1 MIIIDGVKMTKW
13 KRMRRREERKRM
25 QEEER
30 KQSTE
35 QEPTLVEETPENVQ
49 TSPKNESIEAVTNTP
64 KFVISGVKYVYLI
77 VCFALLSG
85 IFYPLITGEGW
96 ELSLKGIGI
105 LAVGLFG
112 GILLY
117 KSITSEKRRGVLM
130 CCGFGLIAVSLI
142 IIYELVGNPL
152 YQ

>member
-1 MIIIDGVKMTKW
+1 
-13 KRMRRREERKRM
+13 MRRRQERKRM

-30 KQSTE
+30 KQPTE
-35 QEPTLVEETPENVQ
+35 QEPTLVEETPENVK

-64 KFVISGVKYVYLI
+64 KFIISGVKYVYLI

-85 IFYPLITGEGW
+85 IFYPLVTGDGW
-96 ELSLKGIGI
+96 EQSLKGIGV

-142 IIYELVGNPL
+142 IIYELIGSPL

>member
-1 MIIIDGVKMTKW
+1 MTKW
-13 KRMRRREERKRM
+13 KRVRRREERKRM
-25 QEEER
+25 QEEEQ

-85 IFYPLITGEGW
+85 IFYPLVTGEGW

-142 IIYELVGNPL
+142 IIYELVESPL

>member
-1 MIIIDGVKMTKW
+1 MTKW
-13 KRMRRREERKRM
+13 KRMRRREERKRI

-49 TSPKNESIEAVTNTP
+49 TFPKNESIEAVTNTP

-85 IFYPLITGEGW
+85 IFYPLVTGTGW
-96 ELSLKGIGI
+96 EQSLKGIGI
-105 LAVGLFG
+105 LSVGLFG

-142 IIYELVGNPL
+142 IMYELAGKPL

>member
-1 MIIIDGVKMTKW
+1 MTKW
-13 KRMRRREERKRM
+13 KRMRRRQERKRM

-30 KQSTE
+30 KQPTE
-35 QEPTLVEETPENVQ
+35 QEPTLVEETPDDVQ
-49 TSPKNESIEAVTNTP
+49 ISQKNENTETTTNTP

-85 IFYPLITGEGW
+85 IFYPLVVGEGW

-117 KSITSEKRRGVLM
+117 KSIMSEKRRGLLM

-142 IIYELVGNPL
+142 IIYELIESPL

>member
-1 MIIIDGVKMTKW
+1 MTKW
-13 KRMRRREERKRM
+13 KRMRRRQERKRM
-25 QEEER
+25 QEEEQ

-49 TSPKNESIEAVTNTP
+49 TFPKNESIEAVTNTP
-64 KFVISGVKYVYLI
+64 KFVISGVKYIYLI

-85 IFYPLITGEGW
+85 IFYPLVTGDGW
-96 ELSLKGIGI
+96 ELSLKGIGV

-117 KSITSEKRRGVLM
+117 KSITSEKRRGVLV

-142 IIYELVGNPL
+142 IIYELIGSPL

>member
-1 MIIIDGVKMTKW
+1 MTKW

-35 QEPTLVEETPENVQ
+35 QEPTLVEETTENIQ
-49 TSPKNESIEAVTNTP
+49 ISQKNENTETTTNTP

-85 IFYPLITGEGW
+85 IFYPLVTGEGW
-96 ELSLKGIGI
+96 EQSLKGIGI

-117 KSITSEKRRGVLM
+117 KSITSEKRRAMLM

-142 IIYELVGNPL
+142 IIYELVESPL

>member
-1 MIIIDGVKMTKW
+1 MTKW
-13 KRMRRREERKRM
+13 KRMRRRQERKRM

-30 KQSTE
+30 KQPTE
-35 QEPTLVEETPENVQ
+35 QEPTLVEETPDDVQ
-49 TSPKNESIEAVTNTP
+49 ISQKNENTETTTNTP

-85 IFYPLITGEGW
+85 IFYPLVTGTGW
-96 ELSLKGIGI
+96 EQSLKGIGI
-105 LAVGLFG
+105 LSVGLFG

-142 IIYELVGNPL
+142 IIYELIGSPL

>member
-1 MIIIDGVKMTKW
+1 MTKW
-13 KRMRRREERKRM
+13 KRMRRRQERKRM
-25 QEEER
+25 QEEEQ
-30 KQSTE
+30 KQPTE
-35 QEPTLVEETPENVQ
+35 QEPTLVEETPDDVQ
-49 TSPKNESIEAVTNTP
+49 ISQKNENPETTTNTP

-85 IFYPLITGEGW
+85 IFYPLVMGEGW
-96 ELSLKGIGI
+96 TDTLKGIGV

-130 CCGFGLIAVSLI
+130 CCGFGLITTSLI
-142 IIYELVGNPL
+142 IIYELIGSPL

>member
-1 MIIIDGVKMTKW
+1 MTKW

-30 KQSTE
+30 KQPTE

-49 TSPKNESIEAVTNTP
+49 TSPKNESTEAVTNTP

-85 IFYPLITGEGW
+85 IFYPLVTGDGW

-142 IIYELVGNPL
+142 IIYELGRVAIIPINHTSK
-152 YQ
+152 

>member
-1 MIIIDGVKMTKW
+1 MTKW
-13 KRMRRREERKRM
+13 KRMRRRQERKRM

-35 QEPTLVEETPENVQ
+35 QEPTLVEETPNDVQ
-49 TSPKNESIEAVTNTP
+49 ISQKNENTETTTNTP

-85 IFYPLITGEGW
+85 IFYPLVMGEGW
-96 ELSLKGIGI
+96 TDTLKGIGV

-142 IIYELVGNPL
+142 IIYELVESPL

>member
-1 MIIIDGVKMTKW
+1 MTKW
-13 KRMRRREERKRM
+13 KRMRRRQERKRM
-25 QEEER
+25 QEEEQ

-64 KFVISGVKYVYLI
+64 KFVISGVKYIYLI

-85 IFYPLITGEGW
+85 IFYPLVTGDGW
-96 ELSLKGIGI
+96 ELSLKGIGV

-117 KSITSEKRRGVLM
+117 KSITSEKRRGVLV

-142 IIYELVGNPL
+142 IIYELVESPL

>member
-1 MIIIDGVKMTKW
+1 MTKW

-35 QEPTLVEETPENVQ
+35 QESTLVEETPENVQ
-49 TSPKNESIEAVTNTP
+49 TSPKNENTETITNTP

-85 IFYPLITGEGW
+85 VFYPLVTGEGW
-96 ELSLKGIGI
+96 NETLKGIGI
-105 LAVGLFG
+105 LFVGLFG

-117 KSITSEKRRGVLM
+117 KSIMSEKRRGLLM

-142 IIYELVGNPL
+142 IIYELAGKPL

>member
-1 MIIIDGVKMTKW
+1 MTKW
-13 KRMRRREERKRM
+13 KRMRRRQERKRM

-35 QEPTLVEETPENVQ
+35 QEPTLVEETPNDVQ
-49 TSPKNESIEAVTNTP
+49 ISQKNENMETTTNTP

-85 IFYPLITGEGW
+85 IFYPLVVGEGW

-142 IIYELVGNPL
+142 IIYELIESPL

>member
-1 MIIIDGVKMTKW
+1 MTKW
-13 KRMRRREERKRM
+13 KRMRRREERKRI

-49 TSPKNESIEAVTNTP
+49 ISQKNENTETTTNTP

-85 IFYPLITGEGW
+85 IFYPLVVGEGW

-142 IIYELVGNPL
+142 IIYELIGSPL

>member
-1 MIIIDGVKMTKW
+1 MTKW
-13 KRMRRREERKRM
+13 KRMRRR
-25 QEEER
+25 QER
-30 KQSTE
+30 KQPTEQEPTQPTE
-35 QEPTLVEETPENVQ
+35 QEPTLVEETPDDVQ
-49 TSPKNESIEAVTNTP
+49 ISQKNENTETTTNTP

-85 IFYPLITGEGW
+85 IFYPLVMGEGW
-96 ELSLKGIGI
+96 EQSLKGIGV

-117 KSITSEKRRGVLM
+117 KSITSEKRRAMLM
-130 CCGFGLIAVSLI
+130 CCGFGLIAVSLL
-142 IIYELVGNPL
+142 IIYELVVSPL

>member
-1 MIIIDGVKMTKW
+1 MTKW
-13 KRMRRREERKRM
+13 KRMRRRQERKRM
-25 QEEER
+25 QEEDR
-30 KQSTE
+30 KQPTE
-35 QEPTLVEETPENVQ
+35 QEPTLVEETLENVQ

-85 IFYPLITGEGW
+85 IFYPLVVGEGW

-117 KSITSEKRRGVLM
+117 KSIMSEKRRGLLM

-142 IIYELVGNPL
+142 IIYELIESPL

>member
-1 MIIIDGVKMTKW
+1 MTKW
-13 KRMRRREERKRM
+13 KRMKRRQERKRM

-35 QEPTLVEETPENVQ
+35 QEPTFVEEAPEDVQ
-49 TSPKNESIEAVTNTP
+49 ISQKNENMESTTNTP

-85 IFYPLITGEGW
+85 IFYPLVVGEGW

-142 IIYELVGNPL
+142 IIYELVESPL

>member
-1 MIIIDGVKMTKW
+1 MTKW

-49 TSPKNESIEAVTNTP
+49 ISPKNESTEAVTNTP

-85 IFYPLITGEGW
+85 IFYPLVTGEGW
-96 ELSLKGIGI
+96 EQSLKGIGI
-105 LAVGLFG
+105 LSVGLFG

-142 IIYELVGNPL
+142 IIYELIGSPL

>member
-1 MIIIDGVKMTKW
+1 MTKW
-13 KRMRRREERKRM
+13 KRMRRRQERKRM
-25 QEEER
+25 QEEEQ
-30 KQSTE
+30 KQPTE
-35 QEPTLVEETPENVQ
+35 QEPTLVEETPDDVQ
-49 TSPKNESIEAVTNTP
+49 ISQKNENTETTTNTP

-85 IFYPLITGEGW
+85 IFYPLVMGEGW
-96 ELSLKGIGI
+96 EQSLKGIGV

-142 IIYELVGNPL
+142 IIYELIGSPL

>member
-1 MIIIDGVKMTKW
+1 MTKW

-35 QEPTLVEETPENVQ
+35 QEPTFVEEAPEDVQ
-49 TSPKNESIEAVTNTP
+49 ISQKNENMESTTNTP

-85 IFYPLITGEGW
+85 IFYPLVVGEGW
-96 ELSLKGIGI
+96 ELTLKGIGI

-130 CCGFGLIAVSLI
+130 WCGFGLIAVSLI
-142 IIYELVGNPL
+142 IIYELVESPL

>member
-1 MIIIDGVKMTKW
+1 
-13 KRMRRREERKRM
+13 MRRREERKRM
-25 QEEER
+25 QGEEQ

-35 QEPTLVEETPENVQ
+35 QEPTLVKETPENVQ

-85 IFYPLITGEGW
+85 IFYPLVTGDGL

-117 KSITSEKRRGVLM
+117 KSTTSEKRRGVLM

-142 IIYELVGNPL
+142 IIYELAGKPL

>member
-1 MIIIDGVKMTKW
+1 MTKW
-13 KRMRRREERKRM
+13 KRMKRRQERKRM

-35 QEPTLVEETPENVQ
+35 QEPTFVEEAPEDVQ
-49 TSPKNESIEAVTNTP
+49 ISQKNENMESTTNTP

-85 IFYPLITGEGW
+85 IFYPLVVGEGW
-96 ELSLKGIGI
+96 EESLKGIGI

-112 GILLY
+112 GILVY

-142 IIYELVGNPL
+142 IIY
-152 YQ
+152 

>member
-1 MIIIDGVKMTKW
+1 MTKW

-35 QEPTLVEETPENVQ
+35 QEPTLVEETPDDVQ
-49 TSPKNESIEAVTNTP
+49 ISQKNENTETTTNTP
-64 KFVISGVKYVYLI
+64 KFIISGVKYVYLI

-85 IFYPLITGEGW
+85 IFYPLVTGERW
-96 ELSLKGIGI
+96 EESLKGMGI

-142 IIYELVGNPL
+142 IIYELVESPL

>member
-1 MIIIDGVKMTKW
+1 MTKW
-13 KRMRRREERKRM
+13 KRMRRRQERKRM

-30 KQSTE
+30 KQPTE
-35 QEPTLVEETPENVQ
+35 QEPTLVEETPDDVQ
-49 TSPKNESIEAVTNTP
+49 ISQKNENTETTTNTP

-85 IFYPLITGEGW
+85 IFYPLVMGEGW
-96 ELSLKGIGI
+96 EESLKGIGI
-105 LAVGLFG
+105 LSVGLFG

-142 IIYELVGNPL
+142 IIYELIESPL

>member
-1 MIIIDGVKMTKW
+1 MTKW
-13 KRMRRREERKRM
+13 KRMKRRQERKRM

-35 QEPTLVEETPENVQ
+35 QEPTLVEETPNDVQ
-49 TSPKNESIEAVTNTP
+49 ISQKNENMETTTNTP

-85 IFYPLITGEGW
+85 IFYPLVVGEGW

-142 IIYELVGNPL
+142 IIYELIGSPL

>member
-1 MIIIDGVKMTKW
+1 MTKW
-13 KRMRRREERKRM
+13 KRMRRREERKRI

-35 QEPTLVEETPENVQ
+35 QEPTLVEETTENIQ
-49 TSPKNESIEAVTNTP
+49 ISQKNENTETTTNTP

-85 IFYPLITGEGW
+85 IFYPLVTGTGW
-96 ELSLKGIGI
+96 EQSLKGIGI
-105 LAVGLFG
+105 LSVGLFG

-142 IIYELVGNPL
+142 IIYELIGSPL

>member
-1 MIIIDGVKMTKW
+1 MTKW
-13 KRMRRREERKRM
+13 KRMRRRQERKRM

-30 KQSTE
+30 KQPTE
-35 QEPTLVEETPENVQ
+35 HEPTLVEETPENVQ

-85 IFYPLITGEGW
+85 IFYPLVTGDGL

-117 KSITSEKRRGVLM
+117 KSITSEKRRGMLL
-130 CCGFGLIAVSLI
+130 CCGFGLIAISLI
-142 IIYELVGNPL
+142 IIYELIGSPL

>member
-1 MIIIDGVKMTKW
+1 MTKW
-13 KRMRRREERKRM
+13 KRMRRRQERRRM
-25 QEEER
+25 QEEEQ
-30 KQSTE
+30 KQPTE
-35 QEPTLVEETPENVQ
+35 QEPTLVEETPDDVQ
-49 TSPKNESIEAVTNTP
+49 IPQKNENTETTTNTP

-77 VCFALLSG
+77 ACFALLSG
-85 IFYPLITGEGW
+85 IFYPLVVGEGW
-96 ELSLKGIGI
+96 ELSLKGIGV
-105 LAVGLFG
+105 LALGLFG

-142 IIYELVGNPL
+142 IIYELVEAPL

>member
-1 MIIIDGVKMTKW
+1 MTKW

-49 TSPKNESIEAVTNTP
+49 ISQKNENTETTTNTP
-64 KFVISGVKYVYLI
+64 KFVISGVKYIYLI

-85 IFYPLITGEGW
+85 IFYPLVTGDGW
-96 ELSLKGIGI
+96 ELSLKGIGV

-142 IIYELVGNPL
+142 IIYELVESPL

>member
-1 MIIIDGVKMTKW
+1 MTKW
-13 KRMRRREERKRM
+13 KRMRRRQERKRM

-30 KQSTE
+30 KQPTE

-64 KFVISGVKYVYLI
+64 KFVISGVKYIYLI

-85 IFYPLITGEGW
+85 IFYPLVTGDGW
-96 ELSLKGIGI
+96 ELSLKGIGV

-117 KSITSEKRRGVLM
+117 KSITSEKRRGVLV

-142 IIYELVGNPL
+142 IIYELIGSPL

>member
-1 MIIIDGVKMTKW
+1 MTKW
-13 KRMRRREERKRM
+13 KRMKRRQERKRM

-85 IFYPLITGEGW
+85 IFYPLVVGEGW
-96 ELSLKGIGI
+96 EESLKGIGI

-117 KSITSEKRRGVLM
+117 KSITTEKRRGVLM

-142 IIYELVGNPL
+142 IIYELIGSPL

>member
-1 MIIIDGVKMTKW
+1 MTKW
-13 KRMRRREERKRM
+13 KRMRRRQERKRM

-49 TSPKNESIEAVTNTP
+49 ISPKNESIEAVTNTP

-85 IFYPLITGEGW
+85 IFYPLVTGDGW
-96 ELSLKGIGI
+96 EQSLKGIGI
-105 LAVGLFG
+105 LSVGLFG

-142 IIYELVGNPL
+142 IIYELIGSPL

>member
-1 MIIIDGVKMTKW
+1 MTKW
-13 KRMRRREERKRM
+13 KRMRRRQERKRM

-30 KQSTE
+30 KQPTE
-35 QEPTLVEETPENVQ
+35 QEPTLVEETPDDVQ
-49 TSPKNESIEAVTNTP
+49 ISQKNENTETTTNTP

-85 IFYPLITGEGW
+85 IFYPLVVGEGW
-96 ELSLKGIGI
+96 ELSLKGIGV

-142 IIYELVGNPL
+142 IIYELIEAPL

>member
-1 MIIIDGVKMTKW
+1 MTKW
-13 KRMRRREERKRM
+13 KRMKRRQERKRM
-25 QEEER
+25 QEEKR

-35 QEPTLVEETPENVQ
+35 QEPTLVEETHEDVQ
-49 TSPKNESIEAVTNTP
+49 ISQKNENTETTTNTP

-77 VCFALLSG
+77 ACFALLSG
-85 IFYPLITGEGW
+85 IFYPLVVGEGW
-96 ELSLKGIGI
+96 ELSLKGIGV
-105 LAVGLFG
+105 LALGLFG

-142 IIYELVGNPL
+142 IIYELVESPL

>member
-1 MIIIDGVKMTKW
+1 MTKW
-13 KRMRRREERKRM
+13 KRMKRRQERKRM

-35 QEPTLVEETPENVQ
+35 QEPTLVEETPEDVQ
-49 TSPKNESIEAVTNTP
+49 ISQKNENTETTTNTP

-85 IFYPLITGEGW
+85 IFYPLVVGEGW

-142 IIYELVGNPL
+142 IIYELVESPL

>member
-1 MIIIDGVKMTKW
+1 MTKW

-30 KQSTE
+30 KQPTE

-49 TSPKNESIEAVTNTP
+49 ISQKNENTETTTNTP

-85 IFYPLITGEGW
+85 IFYPLVTGDGW
-96 ELSLKGIGI
+96 ELTLKGIGV
-105 LAVGLFG
+105 LAIGLFG

-117 KSITSEKRRGVLM
+117 KSITSEKRRGLLI
-130 CCGFGLIAVSLI
+130 CGGFGLIAISLI
-142 IIYELVGNPL
+142 IIHEFTGSSL
-152 YQ
+152 YTY

>member
-1 MIIIDGVKMTKW
+1 
-13 KRMRRREERKRM
+13 MRRRQERKRM

-30 KQSTE
+30 KESTE
-35 QEPTLVEETPENVQ
+35 QEPTLVEETHEDVQ
-49 TSPKNESIEAVTNTP
+49 ISQKNENTETTTNTP

-85 IFYPLITGEGW
+85 IFYPLVVGEGW
-96 ELSLKGIGI
+96 EESLKGTGI

-112 GILLY
+112 GVLLY
-117 KSITSEKRRGVLM
+117 KSITTEKRRGVLM

-142 IIYELVGNPL
+142 IIYELAGKPL
-152 YQ
+152 Y

>member
-1 MIIIDGVKMTKW
+1 MTKW

-30 KQSTE
+30 KQPTE
-35 QEPTLVEETPENVQ
+35 QEPTLVEETPDDVQ
-49 TSPKNESIEAVTNTP
+49 ISQKNENTETTTNTP

-85 IFYPLITGEGW
+85 IFYPLVTGTGW
-96 ELSLKGIGI
+96 EQSLKGIGI
-105 LAVGLFG
+105 LSVGLFG

-142 IIYELVGNPL
+142 IMYELAGKPL

>member
-1 MIIIDGVKMTKW
+1 MTKW
-13 KRMRRREERKRM
+13 KRMKRRQERKRM
-25 QEEER
+25 QEEQR

-35 QEPTLVEETPENVQ
+35 QEPTLVEETPVDVQ
-49 TSPKNESIEAVTNTP
+49 ISQKNENTETTTNTP

-85 IFYPLITGEGW
+85 IFYPFVVGEGW
-96 ELSLKGIGI
+96 EESLKGIGI

-112 GILLY
+112 GILVY

-130 CCGFGLIAVSLI
+130 CCGFGLIAASLI
-142 IIYELVGNPL
+142 IIYELVESPL